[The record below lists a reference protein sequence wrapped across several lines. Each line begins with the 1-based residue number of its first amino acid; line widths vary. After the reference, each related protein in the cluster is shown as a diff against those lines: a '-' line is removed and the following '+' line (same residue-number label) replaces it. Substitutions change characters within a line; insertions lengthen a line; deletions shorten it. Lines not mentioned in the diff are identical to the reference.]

1 MNATSL
7 RRLACWL
14 TLTVMLTPSL
24 TAAEAPYYFTTIAG
38 NSPLGGPLQRLA
50 WPLGLAI
57 DSAGVIYLAD
67 GDHATV
73 FKVSAAGE
81 VSVLA
86 GKSGEYA
93 SIDGPAATA
102 RFTAL
107 VAVAVDGSG
116 NVFAADNHT
125 IRKITPAGEVSTFA
139 GQAGEDGT
147 VDGPRADA
155 RFGNITCLAFD
166 AAGNL
171 YAGDGQHYT
180 IRKITPAGI
189 VSTIAGTAGER
200 GTADGIGAAA
210 RFAAISAM
218 AVSPAGMLYICDG
231 ANHTVRRIS
240 PTGDVTTIAGSPGQA
255 GTADGPALTAR
266 FDGPRALALDPSG
279 NLFIADNRSH
289 TLRKLTPG
297 GMVSTVAGQA
307 GLVGSLDGT
316 GSNARFFDLSGIVSD
331 AGGNLFATD
340 SVDGTIRK
348 ITPAG
353 VVTTLVGVGRDNALE
368 SIDGPDS
375 AALLAP
381 LTGIAIAP
389 NNDVYIADYLHS
401 VIRKVPVGG
410 KIFTFAGGMDQRG
423 TTDGP
428 GTDARFSAPMGLTV
442 GPDGTV
448 YVADTGN
455 NVIRR
460 ITPEGVVSTLTGLT
474 GDLPILNGPDGPL
487 VFHGPRAVAVDAAG
501 TVYVSDAG
509 YYIVRKITPAGVV
522 STLAGKLDR
531 FGEVDGTGQE
541 ARFHRLG
548 SMVLDGAGNLYVLD
562 GWDGGAVVRKIT
574 PAGVVST
581 FADTRGATGLT
592 ADAAGNVYIAGPTLK
607 KINAL
612 GVVST
617 LVSKDA
623 AKTGAGDAGPDI
635 EFAMTGGIA
644 VDAKGA
650 LYVASGRAVHK
661 GQLAAAPVITTQ
673 PSGLSVAA
681 GASVQFSVAATAI
694 PAATY
699 QWYFNGS
706 PFQGATASELSFTNA
721 RASDAGDYTVVV
733 SNAAGSS
740 TSNAA
745 KLIVS
750 AAVAPPPAAG
760 SSGGGSG
767 GGGGAPSA
775 WFLLGL
781 AMLAWVR
788 HRLAAAAGR
797 AA

>member
-1 MNATSL
+1 
-7 RRLACWL
+7 
-14 TLTVMLTPSL
+14 
-24 TAAEAPYYFTTIAG
+24 
-38 NSPLGGPLQRLA
+38 
-50 WPLGLAI
+50 
-57 DSAGVIYLAD
+57 
-67 GDHATV
+67 
-73 FKVSAAGE
+73 
-81 VSVLA
+81 
-86 GKSGEYA
+86 
-93 SIDGPAATA
+93 
-102 RFTAL
+102 
-107 VAVAVDGSG
+107 
-116 NVFAADNHT
+116 
-125 IRKITPAGEVSTFA
+125 
-139 GQAGEDGT
+139 
-147 VDGPRADA
+147 
-155 RFGNITCLAFD
+155 
-166 AAGNL
+166 
-171 YAGDGQHYT
+171 
-180 IRKITPAGI
+180 
-189 VSTIAGTAGER
+189 
-200 GTADGIGAAA
+200 
-210 RFAAISAM
+210 
-218 AVSPAGMLYICDG
+218 
-231 ANHTVRRIS
+231 
-240 PTGDVTTIAGSPGQA
+240 
-255 GTADGPALTAR
+255 
-266 FDGPRALALDPSG
+266 LALDPSG
-279 NLFIADNRSH
+279 NLFVADNRSH

-316 GSNARFFDLSGIVSD
+316 GSNARFFELSGIVSD
-331 AGGNLFATD
+331 TGGNLFATD

-368 SIDGPDS
+368 SLDGPDS

-381 LTGIAIAP
+381 ITGIAIAP

-428 GTDARFSAPMGLTV
+428 GTDARFNAPFGVAV
-442 GPDGTV
+442 GVDGTV

-474 GDLPILNGPDGPL
+474 GDLPILTGPDGPL
-487 VFHGPRAVAVDAAG
+487 VFHSPRAVAVDAAG

-522 STLAGKLDR
+522 STLAGKFDR

-562 GWDGGAVVRKIT
+562 GWDAGAVVRKIT
-574 PAGVVST
+574 PAGVVT
-581 FADTRGATGLT
+581 TLADTQGATGLT

-661 GQLAAAPVITTQ
+661 GQLATAPVITTQ
-673 PSGLSVAA
+673 PSGLSVAT

-721 RASDAGDYTVVV
+721 RASDAGD
-733 SNAAGSS
+733 
-740 TSNAA
+740 
-745 KLIVS
+745 
-750 AAVAPPPAAG
+750 
-760 SSGGGSG
+760 
-767 GGGGAPSA
+767 GAPSA

-788 HRLAAAAGR
+788 HRLAPASGR